1 MEINSVVIRCAIKIK
16 AERVQKGGN
25 KLPIKK
31 MEIDCINI
39 TNEGCIS
46 SQNEK
51 DYNHYRTVSK
61 SLKGTNDRAVSLVT
75 NDIYEN
81 LKKVADGV
89 QVGDLGENLTISNL
103 LYNELKSGINLR
115 IGEVVLEITESCIS
129 CARLG
134 FLEWS
139 DQLGGKSWWNKRNK
153 SEISQFLN
161 EEGGRGWY
169 AKVIKE
175 GKIIRSDVVEFY
187 IKK

>member
-1 MEINSVVIRCAIKIK
+1 MEIKSVVIRCAIKIK

-31 MEIDCINI
+31 GEIDCINI

-51 DYNHYRTVSK
+51 DYNHYRMVSK
-61 SLKGTNDRAVSLVT
+61 NLKGTNDRAVSIVT

-81 LKKVADGV
+81 FKKLAEGV
-89 QVGDLGENLTISNL
+89 QVGDLGENLSISNL
-103 LYNELKSGINLR
+103 LYDELKVGINLR
-115 IGEVVLEITESCIS
+115 IGEVILEITECCIP

-134 FLEWS
+134 FIEWS
-139 DQLGGKSWWNKRNK
+139 GQVGGKSWWNKHNK
-153 SEISQFLN
+153 TEISQFLN

-175 GKIIRSDVVEFY
+175 GTIIRSDVVEFY

>member
-1 MEINSVVIRCAIKIK
+1 MEIKSNIIRCAVKTK
-16 AERVQKGGN
+16 EERVQKGGN
-25 KLPIKK
+25 KLPIIKK
-31 MEIDCINI
+31 EFELINVSI
-39 TNEGCIS
+39 AGCLS
-46 SQNEK
+46 SENEK

-115 IGEVVLEITESCIS
+115 IGEVVLEITESCIP

-161 EEGGRGWY
+161 DEGGRGWY